1 MTNDRES
8 AATPPDAEKPGKS
21 PGAGNGQSDASVVAD
36 VEQPD
41 AEDINPL
48 APPINTEAGA

>member
-1 MTNDRES
+1 MTNERHS
-8 AATPPDAEKPGKS
+8 AAKPADAAAFGKS
-21 PGAGNGQSDASVVAD
+21 PKAGNGQADASVVAD

-41 AEDINPL
+41 ADDVNPL